1 MTTSVGSKQKLIENS
16 FDICTTKFKL
26 DIFAF
31 LFSWPVNPIDFDT
44 LLMRGRPQAEAG
56 RQFFIYLVQIYL
68 CIMCSIRGKTCLCL
82 PESLRKNYRFTNLKL
97 SHLFINV
104 SIEIKLKKFFDN

>member
-44 LLMRGRPQAEAG
+44 LLMRG
-56 RQFFIYLVQIYL
+56 ILYLFSSNISVYYVL
-68 CIMCSIRGKTCLCL
+68 YS
-82 PESLRKNYRFTNLKL
+82 RKNLLMFA
-97 SHLFINV
+97 
-104 SIEIKLKKFFDN
+104 